1 MLKSYDEATGVAE
14 IIQRNRFFRGDEIEV
29 ISPLAE
35 GFYKFNVDFMQD
47 EKGYD
52 INAAPHAE
60 MIVRLMPGRKIMPG
74 SIFRK
79 KREE

>member
-1 MLKSYDEATGVAE
+1 M
-14 IIQRNRFFRGDEIEV
+14 

-35 GFYKFNVDFMQD
+35 GFYRFDVNFMQD

-60 MIVRLMPGRKIMPG
+60 MTVRLIPGRKIMPG
-74 SIFRK
+74 SIFRR
-79 KREE
+79 KRDD